1 MRFTQDFVDRV
12 LEANNIVDIISQYTQ
27 LRNSGGGFMGRCP
40 FPDHPEKTP
49 SFSVSESKQLYH
61 CFGCQKKGNLIGFLR
76 DYNGLSFIESV
87 EYLAERAHIPMP
99 VANEAAAKEESA
111 LAAKKK
117 QLVQIYDQA
126 RNFYRAQLL
135 KAGDS
140 SLVKVYVQKRGLS
153 LETLETFQV
162 GVAPSEWDAL
172 TQHLTQKSFPL
183 PLAEEGRLIRQR
195 ESKNGYYD
203 LFRERLMFPIHNMK
217 GEVIAFGGRIL
228 AQGEPKYLNSPEHV
242 LFSKRKTLYGLH
254 LTARYIRAE
263 DSVIIVEG
271 YMDLVSLYQ
280 AGIRNLVATMGTAL
294 TPDQAFALK
303 RLTPNAITLFDGDD
317 AGVAAAEKALPVL
330 LAAGLRPKG
339 IILPDDMD
347 PDDFVKNRG
356 GDALK
361 ELVVKAEDLFFLIL
375 HQWLKNFRGDPAE
388 KLTIM
393 DKVGPW
399 LTQIPDPRLRD
410 LYERELQF
418 RLAVDAKWMKQALVP
433 TKVAPTGPQPSA
445 FSEPRKNIS
454 EAEKA
459 PSENVISIQ
468 SAPPFYKLLV
478 ALSLQDQELFEQL
491 ADASWLNEIRHEGI
505 HELIARATR
514 LYRQAPEKFD
524 KLTGLLM
531 TFVDQSEALIA
542 PKVRSRVVPAQ
553 SPDAH
558 AEETADVVEDE
569 SMNESRQEDK
579 KLWLD
584 CVRKI
589 RDEFLQ
595 TRAKELQLEL
605 RSNPSPTVLE
615 ELRSIQQARRRLI
628 KDPNFLRTKPDEGET
643 EGTL

>member
-1 MRFTQDFVDRV
+1 MRFTQEFVERV

-49 SFSVSESKQLYH
+49 SFSVSESKQVYH
-61 CFGCQKKGNLIGFLR
+61 CFGCKKQGNLIGFLR
-76 DYNGLSFIESV
+76 DYNGMAFVDSV
-87 EYLAERAHIPMP
+87 EYLAERAHIPLP
-99 VANEAAAKEESA
+99 IADDAHSREEAAAN
-111 LAAKKK
+111 AKKK
-117 QLVQIYDQA
+117 QLLQIYDQA
-126 RNFYRAQLL
+126 KNFYRAQFLQ
-135 KAGDS
+135 AGES
-140 SLVKVYVQKRGLS
+140 SIVGAYVKKRGLS
-153 LETLETFQV
+153 AETCETFQV
-162 GVAPSEWDAL
+162 GVAPHEWDAL
-172 TQHLTQKSFPL
+172 TQHLTQKGFSL
-183 PLAEEGRLIRQR
+183 PLAEEGRLIRMR
-195 ESKNGYYD
+195 DSKNGYYD

-228 AQGEPKYLNSPEHV
+228 AQGEPKYLNSPEHP

-254 LTARYIRAE
+254 QTARYIRAE
-263 DSVIIVEG
+263 DAVILVEG

-294 TPDQAFALK
+294 TAEQAYALK

-317 AGVAAAEKALPVL
+317 AGVAAAEKALPIL

-339 IILPDDMD
+339 IILPDNQD
-347 PDDFVKNRG
+347 PDDYVKNNG

-361 ELVVKAEDLFFLIL
+361 TLIANSVDLFFLVL
-375 HQWLKNFRGDPAE
+375 QQWLKNFRGDPAE
-388 KLTIM
+388 KLAIV
-393 DKVGPW
+393 DRVGPW
-399 LTQIPDPRLRD
+399 LSQIPDPRLRD

-418 RLAVDAKWMKQALVP
+418 RLAVDAKWMKQALL
-433 TKVAPTGPQPSA
+433 APKGGATGPTASA
-445 FSEPRKNIS
+445 FSEPQKNIS
-454 EAEKA
+454 ADQKP
-459 PSENVISIQ
+459 PSENVISIK
-468 SAPPFYKLLV
+468 SAPPYYKLLV
-478 ALSLQDQELFEQL
+478 ALSLQDQELFDQL
-491 ADASWLNEIRHEGI
+491 ADAAWLGEIRHEGI
-505 HELIARATR
+505 HELIARAAR

-542 PKVRSRVVPAQ
+542 PKVRSHLPAQ
-553 SPDAH
+553 SPDAN
-558 AEETADVVEDE
+558 ADETADAVADD
-569 SMNESRQEDK
+569 STNETRQEDK

-589 RDEFLQ
+589 RDDFLLA
-595 TRAKELQLEL
+595 RAKELQLEL
-605 RSNPSPTVLE
+605 RSNPSPAVLE